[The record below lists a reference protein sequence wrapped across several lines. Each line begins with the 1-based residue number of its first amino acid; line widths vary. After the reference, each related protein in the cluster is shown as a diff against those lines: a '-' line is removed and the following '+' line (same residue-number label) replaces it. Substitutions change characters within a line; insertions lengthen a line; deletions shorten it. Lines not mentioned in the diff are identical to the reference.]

1 VGGRQYEVDNREHVE
16 WMGRFIG
23 RIHGVAKG
31 THFIH
36 RPYISVDEYSVFTL
50 QTLHNSSLIPSGLQQ
65 VFFTVLQQVVDLVLS
80 LYISTKNIRLHS
92 VSHPGNIFW
101 RYGRPLLI

>member
-23 RIHGVAKG
+23 RIHVVAKG

-65 VFFTVLQQVVDLVLS
+65 VVDLVLS
-80 LYISTKNIRLHS
+80 LYISTKILDCTMS
-92 VSHPGNIFW
+92 AIQATYFGAMAD
-101 RYGRPLLI
+101 LC

>member
-1 VGGRQYEVDNREHVE
+1 MGGQQYEVDNREHVE

-23 RIHGVAKG
+23 RIHVVAKG

-65 VFFTVLQQVVDLVLS
+65 VVDLVLS